1 MRGFVVWLT
10 GLPAS
15 GKTTIARKLEEKLQE
30 LGWDTEVLDGDELRK
45 GLSQDLGF
53 SKEDRLKH
61 GRRVAYLAK
70 MLAKHGVAVIV
81 SLVSPYRAMRD
92 YARNLIEKFIEVYVK
107 CSVETCMKRDPE
119 GPLQKSGTRRSKE
132 FHGDI
137 RSLRRTGK
145 SRGSSR
151 HGKNGSRAMCSKN
164 FRKANRIKIYSLT

>member
-70 MLAKHGVAVIV
+70 MLANMEWQ
-81 SLVSPYRAMRD
+81 L
-92 YARNLIEKFIEVYVK
+92 
-107 CSVETCMKRDPE
+107 
-119 GPLQKSGTRRSKE
+119 
-132 FHGDI
+132 
-137 RSLRRTGK
+137 
-145 SRGSSR
+145 
-151 HGKNGSRAMCSKN
+151 
-164 FRKANRIKIYSLT
+164 

>member
-107 CSVETCMKRDPE
+107 CSVETCMKRDPK
-119 GPLQKSGTRRSKE
+119 GLYKKAV
-132 FHGDI
+132 
-137 RSLRRTGK
+137 
-145 SRGSSR
+145 RGEI
-151 HGKNGSRAMCSKN
+151 KN
-164 FRKANRIKIYSLT
+164 FTGISDPYEEPENPEVIVDTEKMDPEQCVQKILEKLTELKYIA